1 MIYKYL
7 IKMRSTKF

>member
-7 IKMRSTKF
+7 YR